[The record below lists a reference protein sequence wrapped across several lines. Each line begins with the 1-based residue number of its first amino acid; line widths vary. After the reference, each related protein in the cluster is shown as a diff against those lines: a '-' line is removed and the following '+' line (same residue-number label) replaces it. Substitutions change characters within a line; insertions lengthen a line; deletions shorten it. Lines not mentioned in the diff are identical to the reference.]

1 MWEAEI
7 KDISGKFDLHPA
19 PPQEA
24 QHTFRTSE
32 LLEPEGMRTFLA
44 CYGPMMKALDD
55 KATAAYFGGWFASVA
70 LAVQYS
76 LSVYSAV
83 PVIILQNLSVHLIP
97 ANGFCR
103 VAFSLE
109 PWSMATAPE
118 GEEERKA
125 WRSKVFE
132 TFYHEHAAPL
142 LSTLSAVSGLAL
154 TEIWGQQPT
163 KFNYYVELLSSS
175 GTDLNGSGDRLPAG
189 RILEDYSA
197 LKELDSSIFGLRRN
211 PFQVTVRKIEAL
223 DSPDKSVNMRN
234 RCCQYY
240 RTEGGSYCYTC
251 PRLKEEER
259 AARRTEFRRAAAEKQ
274 A

>member
-1 MWEAEI
+1 MWEAVI
-7 KDISGKFDLHPA
+7 KDIAGKFDLHPA
-19 PPQEA
+19 PPQDA
-24 QHTFRTSE
+24 LHSFPLAG
-32 LLEPEGMRTFLA
+32 LLEPEGMKSFIA

-55 KATAAYFGGWFASVA
+55 KAAAAYFGGWFASVA

-76 LSVYSAV
+76 ISVYSAV
-83 PVIILQNLSVHLIP
+83 PVIKLEDLSVHLIP

-109 PWSMATAPE
+109 PWVMASAPE
-118 GEEERKA
+118 AAADREN

-132 TFYHEHAAPL
+132 AFYHDTAAPL
-142 LSTLSAVSGLAL
+142 LLTLSTVTGLSL
-154 TEIWGQQPT
+154 SEIWGQQPT

-175 GTDLNGSGDRLPAG
+175 GTDLNGNENTLPAG
-189 RILEDYSA
+189 RIAEDYRA
-197 LKELDSSIFGLRRN
+197 LKELDGSVFGLRRN

-223 DSPDKSVNMRN
+223 ETPDKLINMRN

-259 AARRTEFRRAAAEKQ
+259 AARRVEFRQQAAGKQ